1 MFFPFCKWVNFLKVK
16 WQSQYFNTG
25 LSDATLLTYNRAWQL
40 NERVSIW
47 CLWPCPDKWCSMKN
61 KCQVAEV
68 ALVDL
73 YLTFGMGDGSTDRK
87 GEAASFLLSQ
97 ASGPLMLL
105 LLISH
110 VGSNLCPSWQ
120 MLSCQSS
127 RSALESS
134 AWHLLSRCLL
144 NMLSEWQESGGKAA
158 LASPPHIVC
167 H

>member
-1 MFFPFCKWVNFLKVK
+1 
-16 WQSQYFNTG
+16 
-25 LSDATLLTYNRAWQL
+25 
-40 NERVSIW
+40 
-47 CLWPCPDKWCSMKN
+47 MKN

-73 YLTFGMGDGSTDRK
+73 CLTFGMGDGSTDRK

-110 VGSNLCPSWQ
+110 VGSNLCVRHDNALMSE
-120 MLSCQSS
+120 LKVSS
-127 RSALESS
+127 REFSLAPSVT
-134 AWHLLSRCLL
+134 LSFEYAQRVAGIRRQGC
-144 NMLSEWQESGGKAA
+144 S
-158 LASPPHIVC
+158 ASPPHIAC